1 MSALVGEWIRRN
13 AFAGCGSLMLTSYGR
28 IQAVD
33 AKSMRLLR
41 HNVKDSRRHAISG
54 LPLGCALP
62 HAVYYSLELN
72 RREGAAMGIQSQQRL
87 GSVLHQC

>member
-1 MSALVGEWIRRN
+1 MRIAMIHFPFTLPLLCALLLQSKYLLILRN
-13 AFAGCGSLMLTSYGR
+13 
-28 IQAVD
+28 
-33 AKSMRLLR
+33 
-41 HNVKDSRRHAISG
+41 NVKDSRRHTISG